1 MDDEVRSRTVYHQ
14 LLKRKL
20 RVMNG
25 QGCNGGAVGTLLRLE
40 TSGKPRCQRQPGKA
54 KWEGLVQW
62 QCRFHSIS
70 ARSFSFKTRG
80 EPSVA
85 ARWIMLAPQLPSNK

>member
-1 MDDEVRSRTVYHQ
+1 MTKLEAEQVYHQ

-20 RVMNG
+20 GVING

-40 TSGKPRCQRQPGKA
+40 TSGKPRCQRQSGKA

-70 ARSFSFKTRG
+70 ARSSSFKPRG